1 MPVSAGMSFL
11 CHMGKMMGLDY
22 GSRTVGVALSDELGL
37 IASPYETVTREKEG
51 KLRPTLRRILEI
63 CRDEG
68 VDRIILGLPLN
79 MDGSRGER
87 AEKTE
92 AFRELL
98 RSRLL
103 SEGMEPDIILWD
115 ERLSTVGAMEILEE
129 SGVPAPERKT
139 YVDKIAASLILE
151 DYMKNGD
158 KSNG

>member
-1 MPVSAGMSFL
+1 
-11 CHMGKMMGLDY
+11 MGLDY

-129 SGVPAPERKT
+129 SGVPVSERKT

>member
-1 MPVSAGMSFL
+1 
-11 CHMGKMMGLDY
+11 MGLDY

-129 SGVPAPERKT
+129 SGVPASERKT

>member
-1 MPVSAGMSFL
+1 
-11 CHMGKMMGLDY
+11 MGLDY

-129 SGVPAPERKT
+129 SGVPASERKT

-151 DYMKNGD
+151 DYMKHGD

>member
-1 MPVSAGMSFL
+1 
-11 CHMGKMMGLDY
+11 MGLDY

-37 IASPYETVTREKEG
+37 IASPYETVTREEEG

-129 SGVPAPERKT
+129 SGVPASERKT

>member
-51 KLRPTLRRILEI
+51 KLRPTLRRIFEI

-129 SGVPAPERKT
+129 SGVPASERKT

>member
-1 MPVSAGMSFL
+1 
-11 CHMGKMMGLDY
+11 MGLDY

-115 ERLSTVGAMEILEE
+115 ERLSTVGAREILEE
-129 SGVPAPERKT
+129 SGVPASERKT

>member
-1 MPVSAGMSFL
+1 
-11 CHMGKMMGLDY
+11 MGLDY

-79 MDGSRGER
+79 MDGSRSER

-129 SGVPAPERKT
+129 SGVPASERKT

>member
-1 MPVSAGMSFL
+1 
-11 CHMGKMMGLDY
+11 MGLDY

>member
-1 MPVSAGMSFL
+1 
-11 CHMGKMMGLDY
+11 MGKMMGLDY

-129 SGVPAPERKT
+129 SGVPASERKT

>member
-1 MPVSAGMSFL
+1 MPVSAGMSFV

-129 SGVPAPERKT
+129 SGVPASERKT

>member
-1 MPVSAGMSFL
+1 
-11 CHMGKMMGLDY
+11 MGLDY

-37 IASPYETVTREKEG
+37 KASPYETVTREKEG

-115 ERLSTVGAMEILEE
+115 ERLSTVGAIEILEE
-129 SGVPAPERKT
+129 SGVPASERKT

>member
-1 MPVSAGMSFL
+1 
-11 CHMGKMMGLDY
+11 MGLDY

-115 ERLSTVGAMEILEE
+115 ERLSTVGAMEIPEE
-129 SGVPAPERKT
+129 SGVPASERKT

>member
-1 MPVSAGMSFL
+1 
-11 CHMGKMMGLDY
+11 MGLDY

-115 ERLSTVGAMEILEE
+115 ERLSTLGAMEILEE
-129 SGVPAPERKT
+129 SGVPASERKT

>member
-1 MPVSAGMSFL
+1 
-11 CHMGKMMGLDY
+11 MGLDY

-92 AFRELL
+92 AFSELL

-129 SGVPAPERKT
+129 SGVPASERKT

>member
-129 SGVPAPERKT
+129 SGVPASERKT